1 MQRLQSAV
9 FVNEASASRSELTFA
24 LGQRQTGWICFRNVD
39 QRPSLCLQHR
49 AGNRCR
55 ADKFQCLP
63 TVEQGDDDT
72 IPNQSSVAKAFM
84 EFGEDGRMKPSAY
97 YERVVD
103 VMKELLKFTLL
114 TRNAPTIW
122 STGTASG

>member
-1 MQRLQSAV
+1 
-9 FVNEASASRSELTFA
+9 
-24 LGQRQTGWICFRNVD
+24 
-39 QRPSLCLQHR
+39 
-49 AGNRCR
+49 
-55 ADKFQCLP
+55 
-63 TVEQGDDDT
+63 
-72 IPNQSSVAKAFM
+72 M